1 MANSPKRRHGSSH
14 RKYMKRIPLFT
25 IPFKIYHGFKYYSP
39 KIFSVVK
46 WSFKS
51 RELGTFT
58 YALTHNNVE
67 YLLQSVSI
75 ITSLPY
81 EKVAAYYDELN
92 RDAEL
97 KSYVIGKTGQ
107 SEYRYIKDRRCD
119 FGSRMAYYC
128 IIRAM
133 KPGIVVE
140 NGVELGYTAVV
151 LCAALLKN
159 LEEGYPGKY
168 YGFDFD
174 PEAGLLI
181 NDERFKDIAHIIEG
195 ESLNSLSVFEHPIDF
210 YFSDGERS
218 LDYETREFELLKIK
232 MSKTGILVSN
242 KLHLSNAA
250 SRFAIET
257 GKKLIYFR
265 EDPLDHW
272 FPGSHIGFVF
282 NHSAFIQER

>member
-1 MANSPKRRHGSSH
+1 MAKGFGRRSH
-14 RKYMKRIPLFT
+14 KKYLKRIPLFT
-25 IPFKIYHGFKYYSP
+25 IPFKLYQGFKYYSP
-39 KIFSVVK
+39 KISSVFK
-46 WSFKS
+46 WSMKS

-58 YALTHNNVE
+58 YALTDNNVE
-67 YLLQSVSI
+67 YLLQSVSV

-81 EKVAAYYDELN
+81 EKVAVYYEELSRDE
-92 RDAEL
+92 EL
-97 KSYVIGKTGQ
+97 KRYVIDKTRQ
-107 SEYRYIKDRRCD
+107 SEYRYIKDNRCD

-128 IIRAM
+128 IIRAG
-133 KPGIVVE
+133 KPKTVVE

-159 LEEGYPGKY
+159 REEGFTGNY

-174 PEAGLLI
+174 PEAGHLI

-195 ESLNSLSVFEHPIDF
+195 ESLYSLSVFEDPIDF

-218 LDYETREFELLKIK
+218 LDYESREFELLKVK

-272 FPGSHIGFVF
+272 FPGSHIGIVF
-282 NHSAFIQER
+282 

>member
-1 MANSPKRRHGSSH
+1 MAKSDKAKGRLVK
-14 RKYMKRIPLFT
+14 KYLKRIPLFT
-25 IPFKIYHGFKYYSP
+25 IPFKLYHGFKYYSP
-39 KIFSVVK
+39 KISSVIK
-46 WSFKS
+46 WSLKS

-58 YALTHNNVE
+58 YALTDNNVE

-75 ITSLPY
+75 ITALPY
-81 EKVAAYYDELN
+81 EKVAAYYNELN
-92 RDAEL
+92 NDEEL
-97 KSYVIGKTGQ
+97 KSYVIDKTNQ
-107 SEYRYIKDRRCD
+107 SEYRHIKDLRCD

-128 IIRAM
+128 IIRAI
-133 KPGIVVE
+133 KPKSVVE

-159 LEEGYPGKY
+159 REEGFPGKY

-181 NDERFKDIAHIIEG
+181 KDERFNGIAHIIEG
-195 ESLNSLSVFEHPIDF
+195 ESLNSLTVFEEPIDF

-218 LDYETREFELLKIK
+218 LEYESREFGLLKVK
-232 MSKTGILVSN
+232 MSKPGILVSN

-250 SRFAIET
+250 SRFATQT

-272 FPGSHIGFVF
+272 FPGSHIGIVF
-282 NHSAFIQER
+282 